1 MADDLQTMKRLLF
14 VIAPLA
20 WSLCQS
26 AGASPGTVD
35 PMFAKWHVSPELY
48 FSQPQEIERH
58 WAKRL
63 EGYLPAR
70 DGIELRYSVLLPA
83 QKGPFP
89 VIINYSGYDPGAIG
103 GLAYLHSDTTFST
116 SLDQALL
123 EHGYA
128 VMGVQARGTGCSQGT
143 FDFLGPS
150 YGRDGADAV
159 EWAARQSW
167 SDGDVGMANWSWA
180 GMSQI
185 ATASNRPPHLK
196 AIAPGMAMTDPRSDS
211 WEIGGVP
218 SQGFVSGWWQF
229 LHSRWL
235 AIRRSAVAEHD
246 ERCVAQVDRN
256 YAAGETPA
264 INLPSQLIRH
274 PLRDTWVQER
284 TILNLVDRIQ
294 VPVLSMEAF
303 QDGITTARAGYY
315 RERLDPSK
323 VWLVQTNGSHDLYA
337 SLRFR
342 TVLVAFLDHFVKGT
356 SNGFQRRPHVQVWME
371 STTAGTLPHER
382 DQNAVPGWVIDRA
395 SLPVKVDE
403 LTLTLD
409 GGNRLDMDG
418 KSGGAPD
425 RYRYPVPG
433 STVNLNPYEPAW
445 GPLDPQWRQGSVAYT
460 SVPLER
466 SIVVYGPVS
475 ANLWVSTT
483 QSDSDLQV
491 TLTDVRPDGQEQYV
505 QRGWLRLSDR
515 ALNPQRSTV
524 HLPILCDLPKCIE
537 AVTPGVPVL
546 ARVELTKVA
555 QAFRAGD
562 RIRIWIDTPS
572 TTGGNSFDHSSLP
585 ATNRIWHDDAH
596 RSQIVFGIIAGVR
609 VPSRRPPCGAALMQ
623 PCRQDPRRAHSP

>member
-1 MADDLQTMKRLLF
+1 MKHRYCL
-14 VIAPLA
+14 VLA
-20 WSLCQS
+20 SLAS
-26 AGASPGTVD
+26 AICASAAAYAATVD
-35 PMFAKWHVSPELY
+35 PMFAKWHVTPLYY
-48 FSQPQEIERH
+48 FSQPQEIKPH

-63 EGYLPAR
+63 TGYLRTR

-83 QKGPFP
+83 GKGPFP
-89 VIINYSGYDPGAIG
+89 VILNYSGYDPGAIG
-103 GLAYLHSDTTFST
+103 GLAYLHNDTTFST
-116 SLDQALL
+116 SLDQTLL
-123 EHGYA
+123 DHGYA

-218 SQGFVSGWWQF
+218 SQGFVTGWWQF

-274 PLRDTWVQER
+274 PLRDAWIQER
-284 TILNLVDRIQ
+284 TILNRADQIQ

-315 RERLDPSK
+315 RQKLDPSK
-323 VWLVQTNGSHDLYA
+323 VWLVQTNGSHDLYE
-337 SLRFR
+337 SLRYR
-342 TVLVAFLDHFVKGT
+342 TELVAFLDHFVKGL
-356 SNGFQRRPHVQVWME
+356 SNGFDRQPHVQVWME
-371 STTAGTLPHER
+371 STTQGTQPHQR
-382 DQNAVPGWVIDRA
+382 DENAVPGWVIHRDR
-395 SLPVKVDE
+395 LPVKVDTLR
-403 LTLTLD
+403 LTLSS
-409 GGNRLDMDG
+409 GNRLSRDG
-418 KSGGAPD
+418 RSGGAPD
-425 RYRYPVPG
+425 SYQYPVPG
-433 STVNLNPYEPAW
+433 PAVNLNPYNPAW
-445 GPLDPQWRQGSVAYT
+445 GPLSPQWRQGSVAYT
-460 SVPLER
+460 SAPLEK
-466 SIVVYGPVS
+466 SIVIYGPVS

-491 TLTDVRPDGQEQYV
+491 TLTDVRPDGEEQYV

-515 ALNPQRSTV
+515 ALDARRSTI
-524 HLPILCDLPKCIE
+524 HLPILCDLPQCI
-537 AVTPGVPVL
+537 AALTPGVPVL

-572 TTGGNSFDHSSLP
+572 ATGGNSFDHSSLP
-585 ATNRIWHDDAH
+585 ETNQIWHDAAH
-596 RSQIVFGIIAGVR
+596 QSQVVFGVIPGVQ
-609 VPSRRPPCGAALMQ
+609 VPAQRPACGTTLMQ
-623 PCRQDPRRAHSP
+623 PCREDPLR